1 LHQKQTYRNAG
12 LADRGLIIFPGA
24 LGDLICLLPSIR
36 ALAARHLDAAFDLM
50 ARAELARF
58 AVGRMGMVASHSID
72 RQEVAHLFAED
83 GAQKAAPLFSQFARI
98 ECFFA
103 GDNQQFRRSLILVAR
118 GRISFYPFRP
128 PGDGHMAE
136 AYLRLLGEPLVQP
149 LRSVI
154 DLTPEDLSRAHKRL
168 QHLGLEPG
176 RFVLFLPGSGS
187 IRKNWPADNFA
198 ALANTV
204 RPLLTPLVVLGP
216 AETALDSSFAQ
227 ADLLVLRD
235 LELGELAGIA
245 RLSRAFVGNDSG
257 LSHLAAAVGAH
268 GLVLFGPTEPE
279 RWRPLGD
286 VRIIRR
292 EPLQNLSI
300 PEISRELAELL
311 DSQTARV

>member
-1 LHQKQTYRNAG
+1 
-12 LADRGLIIFPGA
+12 LIIFPGA

-36 ALAARHLDAAFDLM
+36 ALVARYVDVAFDLM

-58 AVGRMGMVASHSID
+58 AVGRMGMWAGHSIE
-72 RQEVAHLFAED
+72 RQEVAYLFAENV
-83 GAQKAAPLFSQFARI
+83 AQKAAPFFSQFARI

-103 GDNQQFRRSLILVAR
+103 SDNQQFRRSLKLVAR
-118 GRISFYPFRP
+118 GTISFYPFRP

-136 AYLRLLGEPLVQP
+136 AYLRLLDEPLVQP

-154 DLTPEDLSRAHKRL
+154 DLRPEDLSRAQARL
-168 QHLGLEPG
+168 QRLGLEPR

-204 RPLLTPLVVLGP
+204 RPLPLSVPVVVLGP
-216 AETALDSSFAQ
+216 AETALDSSFAKG
-227 ADLLVLRD
+227 DLLVLKN
-235 LELGELAGIA
+235 LELGELAGLA

-257 LSHLAAAVGAH
+257 VSHLAAAAGGH

-279 RWRPLGD
+279 RWQPLGD
-286 VRIIRR
+286 IRIIRR
-292 EPLQNLSI
+292 EPLQSLSV
-300 PEISRELAELL
+300 PEVSRELAELL
-311 DSQTARV
+311 DSQTA

>member
-1 LHQKQTYRNAG
+1 MFPQKRNLSIIG

-36 ALAARHLDAAFDLM
+36 ALMARHVDVTFDLM

-58 AVGRMGMVASHSID
+58 AVGRMGMRAGHSIE
-72 RQEVAHLFAED
+72 RQEVAHLFAEN
-83 GAQKAAPLFSQFARI
+83 GVQKAAPFFSQFTRI

-103 GDNQQFRRSLILVAR
+103 SDNHSFRRSLKLVAR
-118 GRISFYPFRP
+118 GRVSFYPFRP
-128 PGDGHMAE
+128 AGGGHMAE
-136 AYLRLLGEPLVQP
+136 AYLRLLGEPLIQP
-149 LRSVI
+149 LRNII
-154 DLTPEDLSRAHKRL
+154 DLRPEDLSRAQARL
-168 QHLGLEPG
+168 QRLGLEPG

-204 RPLLTPLVVLGP
+204 RPLLVPLVVLGP
-216 AETALDSSFAQ
+216 AETALDSSFAKG
-227 ADLLVLRD
+227 DLLVLKD
-235 LELGELAGIA
+235 LELGELAGTA

-257 LSHLAAAVGAH
+257 VSHLAATAGGH

-286 VRIIRR
+286 IRIIRR
-292 EPLQNLSI
+292 EPLQSLSVA
-300 PEISRELAELL
+300 EVSRELAELL
-311 DSQTARV
+311 DSRTA